1 MSNPSRITKANL
13 RTLCNVINQES
24 GQEYDVGQFFG
35 KRWIFINRTQSNN
48 QLFGGQT
55 KTEVY
60 NKMWIFLIGVR
71 ETKNN
76 QKS

>member
-1 MSNPSRITKANL
+1 MTSPSRINQANL
-13 RTLCNVINQES
+13 RTLCNTINQET

-48 QLFGGQT
+48 QIFGGQT

-71 ETKNN
+71 EAKNIL
-76 QKS
+76 KS